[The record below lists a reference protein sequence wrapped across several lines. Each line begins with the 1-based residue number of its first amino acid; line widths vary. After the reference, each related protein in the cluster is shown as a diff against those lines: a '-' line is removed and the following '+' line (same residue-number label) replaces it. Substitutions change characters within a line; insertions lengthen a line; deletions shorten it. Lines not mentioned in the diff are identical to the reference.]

1 MRLSPLLACV
11 CAGLSACAFVGST
24 VASAQSSRMT
34 SLVGAWRSKVQFS
47 SGPFAAVKDL
57 EFLFVFNEGGTM
69 TESSNYDGAPP
80 VPPAYGVWR
89 KTAPREYELH
99 YEYFNSTPPKALED
113 MTGGGGWTP
122 GGRGTIKE
130 RIKLS
135 ADGRTF
141 TSTISFVLRDT
152 AGKEIPGGG
161 AASSAGTRMTF

>member
-1 MRLSPLLACV
+1 
-11 CAGLSACAFVGST
+11 
-24 VASAQSSRMT
+24 
-34 SLVGAWRSKVQFS
+34 
-47 SGPFAAVKDL
+47 
-57 EFLFVFNEGGTM
+57 M
-69 TESSNYDGAPP
+69 TESSNYDDAPP

-89 KTAPREYELH
+89 KTGAREYELH

-152 AGKEIPGGG
+152 TGKEIPGGG
-161 AASSAGTRMTF
+161 AACSSGTRMSF